1 MNSVNYLEMLPLSGL
16 TKYAKG
22 QPNDGI
28 PFTGF
33 PRAHPSDK
41 TKLIL
46 VNDPLG
52 AEPTVLEFK
61 LDDIFFVEEI
71 PSVITEDGEGVLL
84 VKLWVKRGAIGVI
97 LEPFE
102 VNDPVHFAGKVNA
115 VKERF
120 RGETS
125 GIPEKRNRVNL

>member
-16 TKYAKG
+16 TKYTKG
-22 QPNDGI
+22 QPNEGI

-46 VNDPLG
+46 VYNPLE
-52 AEPTVLEFK
+52 AEPAVLEFK
-61 LDDIFFVEEI
+61 LDDILFVEDV

-102 VNDPVHFAGKVNA
+102 VSDPAHFAGKVRSI
-115 VKERF
+115 KERT
-120 RGETS
+120 RSEAS
-125 GIPEKRNRVNL
+125 SIPEKRRQANI